1 MSLIT
6 REKYSFPT
14 LIKTESKNILD
25 FIVKYELY
33 RIKSNKHNFYNV
45 KLSKTKAP
53 SLTPIEESIVCCFE
67 QREEEAIKIFE
78 MLVKNDVTPMCLEDI
93 IYELI

>member
-45 KLSKTKAP
+45 KLSKIKAP
-53 SLTPIEESIVCCFE
+53 SLPPIEESTCESNVVGI
-67 QREEEAIKIFE
+67 
-78 MLVKNDVTPMCLEDI
+78 L
-93 IYELI
+93 